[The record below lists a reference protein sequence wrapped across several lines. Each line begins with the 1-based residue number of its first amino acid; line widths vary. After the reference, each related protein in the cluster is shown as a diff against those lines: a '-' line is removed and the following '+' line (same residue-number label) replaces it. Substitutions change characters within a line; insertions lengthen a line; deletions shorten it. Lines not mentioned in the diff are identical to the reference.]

1 MITQEFSGKTVLIT
15 GASKG
20 IGRSIALAF
29 LERGSFVIAAARPS
43 KELDDL
49 SNILAERGE
58 IWAEDVTTESFL
70 GRIKELNA
78 LDFLINNT
86 GINFPEALVN
96 VSDEHLDKMLNL
108 NVRSTFRI
116 SREGVKQMCSGGCV
130 INVTS
135 QMGHIGS
142 PNRTAY
148 CMTKH
153 AIEGLTKAM
162 AVELAPKN
170 IRVNS
175 VAPTFIKTDMTSEWL
190 SDAKFV
196 EFIRSMMPLGK
207 IGQPEDVASAVIYL
221 CSDGAKMVTG
231 HSLIID
237 GGWTAQ

>member
-29 LERGSFVIAAARPS
+29 SERGAFVIAAARPS

-70 GRIKELNA
+70 GRIKGLNT

-116 SREGVKQMCSGGCV
+116 SREGVKQMSSGGCV

>member
-1 MITQEFSGKTVLIT
+1 
-15 GASKG
+15 
-20 IGRSIALAF
+20 
-29 LERGSFVIAAARPS
+29 LERGAFVIAAARPS

-70 GRIKELNA
+70 RRIKGLNA

>member
-1 MITQEFSGKTVLIT
+1 
-15 GASKG
+15 
-20 IGRSIALAF
+20 
-29 LERGSFVIAAARPS
+29 
-43 KELDDL
+43 
-49 SNILAERGE
+49 
-58 IWAEDVTTESFL
+58 
-70 GRIKELNA
+70 
-78 LDFLINNT
+78 
-86 GINFPEALVN
+86 VN

>member
-1 MITQEFSGKTVLIT
+1 M
-15 GASKG
+15 
-20 IGRSIALAF
+20 
-29 LERGSFVIAAARPS
+29 
-43 KELDDL
+43 

-70 GRIKELNA
+70 GRIKGLNA

-86 GINFPEALVN
+86 GINFPEALVD

-175 VAPTFIKTDMTSEWL
+175 VAPTFIETDMTSEWL